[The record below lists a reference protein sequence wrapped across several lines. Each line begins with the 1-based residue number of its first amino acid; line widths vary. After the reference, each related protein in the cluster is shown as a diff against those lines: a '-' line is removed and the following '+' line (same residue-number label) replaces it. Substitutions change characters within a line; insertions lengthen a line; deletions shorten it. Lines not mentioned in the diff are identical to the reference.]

1 MLGVLRLII
10 NCRIW
15 DGNFGDFFIVI
26 FFFKKKKSKVKN
38 FYSFMERM
46 EHNCELEIIC
56 TTQSRSL
63 ARETQISQICGM
75 QRGPTDLP

>member
-1 MLGVLRLII
+1 
-10 NCRIW
+10 
-15 DGNFGDFFIVI
+15 
-26 FFFKKKKSKVKN
+26 
-38 FYSFMERM
+38 MERM

-75 QRGPTDLP
+75 QRGPTDFAMKTNRGMTVWGKIKP